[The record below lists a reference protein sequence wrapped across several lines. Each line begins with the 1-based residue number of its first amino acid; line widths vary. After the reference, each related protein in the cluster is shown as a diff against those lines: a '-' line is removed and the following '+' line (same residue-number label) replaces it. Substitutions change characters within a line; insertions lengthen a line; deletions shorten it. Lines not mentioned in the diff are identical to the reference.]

1 MLSVVS
7 FSQAKLDVK
16 KLNFDR
22 NYHPFLCGAHNCV
35 INELNKVSYIL
46 WQKDRL

>member
-1 MLSVVS
+1 MLSVIS
-7 FSQAKLDVK
+7 FLQAKLDVK

-35 INELNKVSYIL
+35 INELYKVSYML
-46 WQKDRL
+46 CQKDRL